1 MRGGF
6 TTAAL
11 LAASQAPAG
20 TYSPEFRN
28 VTAWAANQQPSAGLG
43 VRALGVNVVIAAVA
57 RNLIANHTS
66 FDGQNGGDVA
76 VFARGDAGATA
87 SLTLSNSSFQAAGA
101 SGNATVTAAGSPTN
115 QTALPQLADPDN
127 GDFHQLAGSPT
138 IDAGAGDSLPG
149 TQDLDFTARVQGP
162 APDIGADEFDG
173 VAPTLAIEKQPKN
186 KVKTKKKKAKFS
198 IAFSASEAS
207 TFTCA
212 LDDKQPVTC
221 TSPYTGQVKKGKHS
235 VEITATDS
243 AGNVSTVATV
253 TWKVKRKKRRH

>member
-1 MRGGF
+1 MVID
-6 TTAAL
+6 
-11 LAASQAPAG
+11 AS
-20 TYSPEFRN
+20 
-28 VTAWAANQQPSAGLG
+28 
-43 VRALGVNVVIAAVA
+43 A

-66 FDGQNGGDVA
+66 FAGENGSDVSVSA
-76 VFARGDAGATA
+76 SVDPDAAA
-87 SLTLSNSSFQAAGA
+87 DLTLSNSSFQSANA

-138 IDAGAGDSLPG
+138 IDAGSGDPLLG
-149 TQDLDFTARVQGP
+149 TQDLDFTARVQGA
-162 APDIGADEFDG
+162 APDIGADEFAPVPPDS
-173 VAPTLAIEKQPKN
+173 VAPSLTIDKQPKN

-221 TSPYTGQVKKGKHS
+221 TSPYTGKVKKGKHKVKIS
-235 VEITATDS
+235 ATDS

-253 TWKVKRKKRRH
+253 TWKVKRKQRRR